1 MSIHIGIDIG
11 GSSIKAACLDGQL
24 STVGTVSSDRYR
36 QPDRSGLLEAIQ
48 QCVRE
53 LGVATPTSIG
63 LCLPGKMNLQ
73 QTAIELSVNLPA
85 LNGWAFDELLQNALG
100 QEVPYKVIS
109 DADAAGLDYA
119 MTYPAEGRT
128 AAISIGTGV
137 GLSVLDGT
145 QFARIGNKG
154 IGHLGLMD
162 VGRHADLDR
171 IDAHGVKNTLESYIG
186 APALNAIDPEGEL
199 NLDQLSAHDPAI
211 RALVHA
217 LRVVHAIYQPDRI
230 VLLGGV
236 GNALKTHRELLH
248 NLVCDGL
255 TQLSARDWALEF
267 GESHFHAAM
276 GAAKYAAQSR

>member
-1 MSIHIGIDIG
+1 MSTHIGIDIG
-11 GSSIKAACLDGQL
+11 GSSIKAACLDDQL
-24 STVGTVSSDRYR
+24 LTVGTVSSDRYR
-36 QPDRSGLLEAIQ
+36 HPSRSQLVGTIQ
-48 QCVRE
+48 QCLRE
-53 LGVATPTSIG
+53 LDIIKPTSIG

-73 QTAIELSVNLPA
+73 QTAIELSVNLPV
-85 LNGWAFDELLQNALG
+85 LNGWAFDELLQSALG
-100 QEVPYKVIS
+100 QEVPSEVIS

-119 MTYPAEGRT
+119 MTYPLEGRT

-145 QFARIGNKG
+145 EFARIGGKG
-154 IGHLGLMD
+154 IGHLGFMD
-162 VGRHADLDR
+162 VGRHADEDR
-171 IDAHGVKNTLESYIG
+171 IDTHGVKNTLESYIG
-186 APALNAIDPEGEL
+186 APSLNALDSEGEL
-199 NLDQLSAHDPAI
+199 HLDQLSIDDSPI

-236 GNALKTHRELLH
+236 GNALKRYQETLRD
-248 NLVCDGL
+248 LVCDGL
-255 TQLSARDWALEF
+255 TQLAVRGWALEF